1 MRRNTITIH
10 GSEEV
15 MAALSDL
22 GTFYRGK
29 WQDVQIKDVS
39 KDEDTPLNV
48 RKSLVG
54 LIVPTIFGKE
64 QLESQGVNL
73 QIPENSRL
81 AYVPDVVDVLKSAEK
96 YDAASELERTAPNPF
111 DMYVFEGGIYDLL

>member
-10 GSEEV
+10 GSDEV

-39 KDEDTPLNV
+39 EDEDTPLNV

-54 LIVPTIFGKE
+54 LTVPTIFGKE
-64 QLESQGVNL
+64 QLGLQGVNL

-81 AYVPDVVDVLKSAEK
+81 TYVPEVVDVLKSAGK
-96 YDAASELERTAPNPF
+96 YGAASELKKVSSDPL
-111 DMYVFEGGIYDLL
+111 DMYVFEGGIYDLV